1 MREFMDTTNQYDE
14 LLSYNWNDRTLEID
28 WDAIEALQDKEVYE
42 EVADLVSQA
51 EEIQGKMDD
60 AEDSV
65 MDIRNQIQE
74 LENIWRDTYADFES
88 RVFDAVVSYY

>member
-42 EVADLVSQA
+42 EVADLIS
-51 EEIQGKMDD
+51 
-60 AEDSV
+60 
-65 MDIRNQIQE
+65 
-74 LENIWRDTYADFES
+74 
-88 RVFDAVVSYY
+88 